1 MPYPNI
7 NLPTYA
13 DLGPQ
18 VVAWAAA
25 RELVCEDGRPLR
37 ANPLSQHRKTVEE
50 IGGANEALAEL
61 NSTKALAVDMMGKDY
76 TLAAQC
82 MGDGPR
88 RDLALELGD
97 ILVTLTIQ
105 SAMHGKALGQC
116 KAESGR
122 LTTGYGSDWYLGKV
136 GHPPKTWAYVDE
148 WAALLG
154 DALANLD
161 SPHRFDIAGLIGAV
175 AICVEDAARIEL
187 AMLGPE
193 CLALA
198 LVKIEG
204 RQGEMVNGVFVKDEE
219 CDAA

>member
-1 MPYPNI
+1 MPYPT
-7 NLPTYA
+7 LDMPTYA
-13 DLGPQ
+13 DIAPR
-18 VVAWAAA
+18 VIAWAAA
-25 RELVCEDGRPLR
+25 RELVNADGSPLR
-37 ANPLSQHRKTVEE
+37 ANPLSQHGKTLEE
-50 IGGANEALAEL
+50 IGEANDAL
-61 NSTKALAVDMMGKDY
+61 
-76 TLAAQC
+76 

-105 SAMHGKALGQC
+105 SAMHGKAMEQC

-136 GHPPKTWAYVDE
+136 GHPPKTWAYIED

-204 RQGEMVNGVFVKDEE
+204 RTGRVIGEVFVKDEV
-219 CDAA
+219 

>member
-1 MPYPNI
+1 M
-7 NLPTYA
+7 
-13 DLGPQ
+13 
-18 VVAWAAA
+18 
-25 RELVCEDGRPLR
+25 
-37 ANPLSQHRKTVEE
+37 EE
-50 IGGANEALAEL
+50 IGEA
-61 NSTKALAVDMMGKDY
+61 
-76 TLAAQC
+76 
-82 MGDGPR
+82 
-88 RDLALELGD
+88 ALELKKLGRTKMVIARLRVIGQGNQDTDILMRRKMRLAVESGD
-97 ILVTLTIQ
+97 VLVTLGLQ
-105 SAMHGKALGQC
+105 SGMHGSTIEQC

-136 GHPPKTWAYVDE
+136 GHPPKTWAYIED

-204 RQGEMVNGVFVKDEE
+204 RQGEVVDGVFVKDEE